1 MQVSFICHIIADSIV
16 VLNDTVIMEFLFF
29 LIKDQQLLTESV
41 PRSLGQ
47 GQHASG
53 QGRPLQ
59 FPLLTPPVAAA
70 ERHGMYRVTDIH
82 LYILT
87 IRFFVDRIAEFLC

>member
-1 MQVSFICHIIADSIV
+1 
-16 VLNDTVIMEFLFF
+16 MEFLFF

-59 FPLLTPPVAAA
+59 FPLLTPSVAAA
-70 ERHGMYRVTDIH
+70 ERHGMYRVIH

-87 IRFFVDRIAEFLC
+87 IRFFVELLSFYVESS

>member
-1 MQVSFICHIIADSIV
+1 MI
-16 VLNDTVIMEFLFF
+16 LNDTVIMEFLFF

-70 ERHGMYRVTDIH
+70 ERHGMYRVIH

-87 IRFFVDRIAEFLC
+87 IRFFVELLSFYVESS

>member
-1 MQVSFICHIIADSIV
+1 MI
-16 VLNDTVIMEFLFF
+16 LNDTVIMEFLFF
-29 LIKDQQLLTESV
+29 LNIKDQQLLTESV

-70 ERHGMYRVTDIH
+70 ERHGMYRVIH

-87 IRFFVDRIAEFLC
+87 IRFFVELLSFYVESS

>member
-1 MQVSFICHIIADSIV
+1 
-16 VLNDTVIMEFLFF
+16 MEFLFF

-41 PRSLGQ
+41 PRSLDQ

-70 ERHGMYRVTDIH
+70 ERHGMYRVIH

-87 IRFFVDRIAEFLC
+87 IRFFVELLSFYVESS

>member
-1 MQVSFICHIIADSIV
+1 
-16 VLNDTVIMEFLFF
+16 MEFLFF

-70 ERHGMYRVTDIH
+70 ERHSMYRVIH

-87 IRFFVDRIAEFLC
+87 IRFFVELLSFYVESS